1 MTSNRPKRSAHG
13 AVKQVQQH
21 IQAGYRHCVDMDL
34 AKFFDTVQH
43 DVLLARVARKVRDK
57 RLLGL
62 IGRFLRAGILVDGLA
77 QPTEEGTMQGG
88 PLSPLLSNIL
98 LDDLDKELEKRG
110 LRFVRLRRRLPCI
123 YQIRGGRQA
132 CLRVVGQLLNSQA
145 QAGGQSPEE
154 PNVQYRR
161 S

>member
-34 AKFFDTVQH
+34 A
-43 DVLLARVARKVRDK
+43 
-57 RLLGL
+57 
-62 IGRFLRAGILVDGLA
+62 
-77 QPTEEGTMQGG
+77 QPTEEGRAHTAGG
-88 PLSPLLSNIL
+88 SLSPLLSNVL

-123 YQIRGGRQA
+123 YQIRGSRQA
-132 CLRVVGQLLNSQA
+132 CLRIVGSMDSSPRARLLLAAMASSPIPNS
-145 QAGGQSPEE
+145 
-154 PNVQYRR
+154 
-161 S
+161 